1 MPEFFVSELNLHCFR
16 SHLAGRVAAGG
27 RPVVLCGEN
36 GSGKTSVLEAV
47 SLFSPGRGLRGAAPE
62 EISRS
67 PELAGW
73 KVDGELSAAG
83 RAIPLETLHA
93 GGSGRQVRIAGK
105 PASQLELGRI
115 IRILWLAP
123 AMDRLWTD
131 GADGRR
137 RFLDR
142 AAMSFFP
149 SHPSDVTGYEKS
161 MRERNRLFRERIEND
176 DWLNALEARMAEHG
190 ARVNASR
197 SSTLDRLSRESAEA
211 DTPFPAARLE
221 LRGSDESVVGNSES
235 AEELAA
241 AFRSGR
247 ARDRAAGRALSGPHR
262 ADIHSVY
269 EDRGVEARKCS
280 TGEQKAL
287 LISLVLANAR
297 AIARELG
304 GAPVLLLD
312 EIAAHLDESRR
323 RDLFEE
329 IRSIDAQVWMT
340 GTDAGLFDGFT
351 PDAVRAELVQKNGC
365 SEIRLRQ

>member
-1 MPEFFVSELNLHCFR
+1 MPEFFVSELNLRYFR
-16 SHLAGRVAAGG
+16 SHLAGRVATEG
-27 RPVVLCGEN
+27 RPVVLYGGN

-62 EISRS
+62 DISRS
-67 PELAGW
+67 PELVGW
-73 KVDGELSAAG
+73 KVDGELFAAG
-83 RAIPLETLHA
+83 RAVPLETLHE
-93 GGSGRQVRIAGK
+93 GGAGRQVRIAGK

-115 IRILWLAP
+115 IRILWLTP
-123 AMDRLWTD
+123 SMDRLWTE

-142 AAMSFFP
+142 TAMSFFP
-149 SHPSDVTGYEKS
+149 SHPSDVVGYEKS

-190 ARVNASR
+190 ARINASR

-221 LRGSDESVVGNSES
+221 LRGSDGPVGNSES
-235 AEELAA
+235 AEELAD

-262 ADIHSVY
+262 ADVHSVY
-269 EDRGVEARKCS
+269 EERGVEARKCS

-287 LISLVLANAR
+287 LVSLVLANAR

-312 EIAAHLDESRR
+312 EVAAHLDESRR

-340 GTDAGLFDGFT
+340 GTDAGLFEGFA
-351 PDAVRAELVQKNGC
+351 PDAVRAEVVQNAGC

>member
-1 MPEFFVSELNLHCFR
+1 MPEFFVSELNLRCFR
-16 SHLAGRVAAGG
+16 SHLAGRVAAEG
-27 RPVVLCGEN
+27 RPVVLYGEN

-73 KVDGELSAAG
+73 KVEGELSAAG
-83 RAIPLETLHA
+83 RAVPLETLHA
-93 GGSGRQVRIAGK
+93 GGAGRQVRIAGK

-115 IRILWLAP
+115 IRILWLTP
-123 AMDRLWTD
+123 SMDRLWTE

-142 AAMSFFP
+142 TAMSFFP
-149 SHPSDVTGYEKS
+149 NHPADVVGYEKS
-161 MRERNRLFRERIEND
+161 MRERNRLFRERIESD

-190 ARVNASR
+190 ARINASR
-197 SSTLDRLSRESAEA
+197 SSTLDRLSRESAAA

-221 LRGSDESVVGNSES
+221 LRGSGESVGNSES

-241 AFRSGR
+241 ALRSGR

-262 ADIHSVY
+262 ADVHSVY
-269 EDRGVEARKCS
+269 EDRGVEARRCS

-287 LISLVLANAR
+287 LVSLVLANAR
-297 AIARELG
+297 AISRELG

-312 EIAAHLDESRR
+312 EVAAHLDKSRR

-340 GTDAGLFDGFT
+340 GTDAGLFDGFA
-351 PDAVRAELVQKNGC
+351 PDAVRAEVVRKAGC